1 MTYSK
6 HRKNFGVRRKSY
18 RLKHYGIGGK
28 PHLMSAIEFECP
40 LTDKDVKRAITTLTL
55 QHKQS
60 VRTLGRDELNQL
72 DELLDCLLR
81 NPKYREAKVAE
92 NNARIELERMQYRH
106 DTYGEKESGI
116 TQLDIDTAFK
126 NRNKL
131 SKKMD
136 KLEKEYNENLI
147 YHANTLRSVGQQPRW
162 LRVWSDMENFNLG
175 CID

>member
-1 MTYSK
+1 MLYSK
-6 HRKNFGVRRKSY
+6 RRKNFVVRRKSY
-18 RLKHYGIGGK
+18 RLKHYSMGGK

-40 LTDKDVKRAITTLTL
+40 PTDKDVKRAITTLIS

-60 VRTLGRDELNQL
+60 LGRDELVQL

-92 NNARIELERMQYRH
+92 NDARIELERMQYRH

-147 YHANTLRSVGQQPRW
+147 YHAHTLQSVGQQPRW
-162 LRVWSDMENFNLG
+162 LRVWSDIENFNLG